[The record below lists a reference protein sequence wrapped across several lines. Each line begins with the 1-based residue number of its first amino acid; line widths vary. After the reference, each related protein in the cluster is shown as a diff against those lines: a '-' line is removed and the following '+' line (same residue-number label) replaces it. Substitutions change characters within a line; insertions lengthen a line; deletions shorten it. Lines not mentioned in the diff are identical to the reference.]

1 MSKYFVGISETTKG
15 WVEVEADNVEQAK
28 AYAHE
33 AWSNGEAFMDKKNSE
48 CSVECTYLMKSL

>member
-28 AYAHE
+28 AYAYE
-33 AWSNGEAFMDKKNSE
+33 AWSNGEAFMDEKNPE
-48 CSVECTYLMKSL
+48 CSVECTYLKSL